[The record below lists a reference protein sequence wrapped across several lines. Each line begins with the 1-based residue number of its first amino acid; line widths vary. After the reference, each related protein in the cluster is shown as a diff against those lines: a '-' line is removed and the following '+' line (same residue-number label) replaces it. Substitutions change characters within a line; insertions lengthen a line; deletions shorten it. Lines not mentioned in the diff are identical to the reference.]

1 MKGGHAPVDLVAWAG
16 GNRATLAI
24 AFTDVVGS
32 TQMGLELGDWHK
44 VEVMRAH
51 FARSDALLEQY
62 GGSQVKRLGDSVM
75 AVFRSAGAALDYA
88 LALHLD
94 PGVDEL
100 RDRGVRAGI
109 HVGAVYV
116 SHDDVNGSEVDYT
129 HRVIEAAG
137 GAEIWVSARA
147 CEDIRRGGARH
158 QRDLKW
164 TQHDEVELKGFG
176 TGSLWSLIVD
186 AAARPGDEE
195 PVAIRSSDEKSIAA
209 VPGPIGA
216 DPPKSNGRTV
226 FVARPAED
234 MWQGYIRIVDELK
247 NRGFAVVPDSD
258 IPKEDGAVDFI
269 DHAIEAAELSVHLLG
284 EKRGYAPG
292 EEDHIVR
299 LQLSRAARRISPGG
313 SPNQDNF
320 RRIVW
325 APKILEATAA
335 SAPESPAERDPL
347 AVLERFG
354 EQLASDKVL
363 GENLIRFVE
372 YLHIYLDKT
381 RPRASIALTAELE
394 AGAKIFIDHDE
405 EDIDYA
411 DELAIALQERSLT
424 PLLPTFDGK
433 PSLRTAQNR
442 RYLQE
447 CAAVALCWGQTTEA
461 WVMAEA
467 SKLDQWRRA
476 GRRDECVATL
486 LAAPPTHRY
495 KQRRLRIKPPGIDR
509 VVDMTDV
516 DKPTPTDLDAWLRPQ
531 GEASSGDN

>member
-1 MKGGHAPVDLVAWAG
+1 MKGGNVPVDLVAWAG
-16 GNRATLAI
+16 GNRATLSI
-24 AFTDVVGS
+24 VFTDVVGS

-51 FARSDALLEQY
+51 FARSDALLEHY

-88 LALHLD
+88 LSLHLD

-100 RDRGVRAGI
+100 RARGVRAGI

-116 SHDDVNGSEVDYT
+116 SRDDVNGSEVDYA
-129 HRVIEAAG
+129 HRVVEAAK

-147 CEDIRRGGARH
+147 CEDVRRGGAGH
-158 QRDLKW
+158 QRDLEW
-164 TQHDEVELKGFG
+164 AQHDEIELKGFG
-176 TGSLWSLIVD
+176 TGSLWSLVVD
-186 AAARPGDEE
+186 AATRPGDEKPSAAPE
-195 PVAIRSSDEKSIAA
+195 PVEVERAR
-209 VPGPIGA
+209 
-216 DPPKSNGRTV
+216 SNGRTV

-258 IPKEDGAVDFI
+258 IPREDGAVEFI
-269 DHAIEAAELSVHLLG
+269 DRALAAAEVSVHLLG
-284 EKRGYAPG
+284 EKRGYAPS
-292 EEDHIVR
+292 EEDHIVK
-299 LQLSRAARRISPGG
+299 LQLARAAQRTEMTADGPPNRGELRRV
-313 SPNQDNF
+313 
-320 RRIVW
+320 VW
-325 APKILEATAA
+325 APKILEDNAA
-335 SAPESPAERDPL
+335 VAPAERDPL

-354 EQLASDKVL
+354 EQLPSDKVL

-372 YLHIYLDKT
+372 YLQLYLDKT
-381 RPRASIALTAELE
+381 RPRAPITIAAQIE

-411 DELAIALQERSLT
+411 DELAVALQERSLT

-442 RYLQE
+442 RYMQD
-447 CAAVALCWGQTTEA
+447 CAAVALCWGHTTEA

-476 GRRDECVATL
+476 GRRDQLVATL

-509 VVDMTDV
+509 VVDMTNV
-516 DKPTPTDLDAWLRPQ
+516 DKPSPADLDSWLTPQ
-531 GEASSGDN
+531 GEASPGGD

>member
-1 MKGGHAPVDLVAWAG
+1 MGAIVAGVGMRGSNAPVDLVAWAG
-16 GNRATLAI
+16 GDRATLAI
-24 AFTDVVGS
+24 VFTDVVGS

-44 VEVMRAH
+44 VEVMRTH
-51 FARSDALLEQY
+51 FARSDALIERY

-75 AVFRSAGAALDYA
+75 AVFRSAGGALDYA

-100 RDRGVRAGI
+100 RERGVRAGI

-116 SHDDVNGSEVDYT
+116 SRDDVNGSEVDYT
-129 HRVIEAAG
+129 HRVIEAAK

-158 QRDLKW
+158 QRDLQW
-164 TQHDEVELKGFG
+164 TQHDEIELKGFG
-176 TGSLWSLIVD
+176 TCSLWSLIVD
-186 AAARPGDEE
+186 ATTRPGDEK
-195 PVAIRSSDEKSIAA
+195 PAA
-209 VPGPIGA
+209 TGPGPIKVQA
-216 DPPKSNGRTV
+216 AKSNGRTV

-234 MWQGYIRIVDELK
+234 MWQGYIRIVDELR

-269 DHAIEAAELSVHLLG
+269 DGAIAAAEVSVHLLG
-284 EKRGYAPG
+284 ENRGYAPG
-292 EEDHIVR
+292 EEDPIVK
-299 LQLSRAARRISPGG
+299 LQLNRAARRISPDA
-313 SPNQDNF
+313 SPNPDNF
-320 RRIVW
+320 RRVVW
-325 APKILEATAA
+325 APKILETTTGA
-335 SAPESPAERDPL
+335 APEALAERDPL
-347 AVLERFG
+347 TVLERFG
-354 EQLASDKVL
+354 EQLPSDKVL

-372 YLHIYLDKT
+372 YLHLYLDKT
-381 RPRASIALTAELE
+381 RPRASIAIAAELE

-509 VVDMTDV
+509 VVDMTNV
-516 DKPTPTDLDAWLRPQ
+516 DKPSPTDLDAWLRPQ
-531 GEASSGDN
+531 RGASSGDN